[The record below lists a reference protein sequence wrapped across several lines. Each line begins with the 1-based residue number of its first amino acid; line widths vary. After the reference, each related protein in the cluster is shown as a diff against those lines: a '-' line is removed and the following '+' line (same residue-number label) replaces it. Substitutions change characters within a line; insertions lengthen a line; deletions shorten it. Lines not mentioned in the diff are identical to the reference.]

1 MELWNSVRQDY
12 LQPED
17 GITPSLNFLSQKYG
31 IDYRV
36 IKKILANPAPPGYQ
50 LNKPRPLKK
59 LAPHTDFI
67 RQILDDD
74 HAVRDKQRH
83 IAQRIYERLCNERG
97 YDGSA
102 RAVRDLVRK
111 MRRQHKEVFIP
122 LQQPMSQ
129 AQVDFFEVDII
140 LHGQPSRAF
149 VFTMALCYSD
159 AIFCMAFPFQ
169 KQEAWLEGHKQ
180 AFLFFGGVPRVIV
193 YDNDKSLVTKILAG
207 HERETTQAFQRLQSF
222 YGFQP
227 RFCNAYAGNEKGVV
241 ENMNKYAERH
251 FFTPCPHVRDFAQL
265 NHDLL
270 CRCAQLLDSTAKDK
284 EQSKRELLKQEYR
297 EFMELPAGEFEA
309 CCKESRQTDS
319 LSLIHLEHNRYSVP
333 DIYANRQEVTVKG
346 FWDKVQIF
354 SREGELIAEHPR
366 LWQRYQESLNPL
378 HYLNTLQKKPGAL
391 DHGRP
396 FNNGM
401 EWPKC
406 FQTLRQRLES
416 EAELQAQASGK
427 RGGGKHQGTKQYI
440 RVLKLLLEFS
450 MRDVCRAIE
459 KALRLGHPQYEVI
472 RQYCYPEESPEVPV
486 MDLDGRE
493 HLRGYEVELPR
504 LTRYDGLLN
513 RKEANEQ
520 GASTVGAL
528 PERVAAT
535 SDAAGLSGGSGGLRT
550 EEVGLPGVPEAAV
563 RTGAVGAGGAG
574 CGAPAQGGE
583 VPSIENAG
591 DLRLPPTAGH
601 QRTIVAGTGERG
613 VCREAGKRDS
623 AGRVRNGQNASGD
636 LSGLRGMRARK
647 EGAVLEHGRSGDDAS
662 GGAGSEDVAE
672 YAAAAVES
680 GSSDPGRDGIRSV
693 YEGGGGVVV

>member
-12 LQPED
+12 LHPED
-17 GITPSLNFLSQKYG
+17 GITPSLNSLSRKYG
-31 IDYRV
+31 LDYRV
-36 IKKILANPAPPGYQ
+36 IKKILANPTPSGYR
-50 LNKPRPLKK
+50 LSKPRPLKK
-59 LAPHTDFI
+59 LASHTDFI
-67 RQILDDD
+67 RHILDSD

-140 LHGQPSRAF
+140 LHGQPVRAF

-207 HERETTQAFQRLQSF
+207 HERETTEAFQRLQSF

-270 CRCAQLLDSTAKDK
+270 CRCAQLLETTAKDK
-284 EQSKRELLKQEYR
+284 EQSRRELLKEEYR
-297 EFMELPAGEFEA
+297 EFLELPAGEFEA

-354 SREGELIAEHPR
+354 TREGELLAEHPR

-396 FNNGM
+396 FNNGVD
-401 EWPKC
+401 WPKC

-416 EAELQAQASGK
+416 EAALEAQTLDK
-427 RGGGKHQGTKQYI
+427 RGGGKHWGTKQYI
-440 RVLKLLLEFS
+440 RVLRLLLEFP
-450 MRDVCRAIE
+450 MKEVCRAIE
-459 KALRLGHPQYEVI
+459 KALRLGHPQYEVV

-504 LTRYDGLLN
+504 LSQYDGLLSG
-513 RKEANEQ
+513 KGKNEQ
-520 GASTVGAL
+520 GASVIGTL
-528 PERVAAT
+528 PERAAAPG
-535 SDAAGLSGGSGGLRT
+535 DAAGLSGGSGGLRA

-563 RTGAVGAGGAG
+563 RAGTVGAGGTG
-574 CGAPAQGGE
+574 GGE
-583 VPSIENAG
+583 ATQGSEVSGTEDAG
-591 DLRLPPTAGH
+591 DLRFPPTARY
-601 QRTIVAGTGERG
+601 QRTAAAGAGEGR
-613 VCREAGKRDS
+613 VYREAGERDS
-623 AGRVRNGQNASGD
+623 AGRVRNGQDASGD
-636 LSGLRGMRARK
+636 LSGLRRMRARQ
-647 EGAVLEHGRSGDDAS
+647 EGAVLEHGRIGNDAL
-662 GGAGSEDVAE
+662 GGAGSEDAAE
-672 YAAAAVES
+672 YAAAAGES
-680 GSSDPGRDGIRSV
+680 GSADSRRDGVCSV
-693 YEGGGGVVV
+693 YEGGGGAVV